1 MLVPAIT
8 TARLT
13 LRAYEL
19 GDVPDLASLIGVRE
33 VAENLVRV
41 PHPYTEQDGRN
52 FVLSMKES
60 SKARFAITLAP
71 EGKLIGGIGLLIDSQ
86 HARAELGYWLGTPYW
101 RHGYATE
108 AARAVLEYGFA
119 TLGLHRI
126 YASAF
131 RENTV
136 SAKVLQKLGMKH
148 EGCLRQHVL
157 KWGRFIDLE
166 MYGLLRSEW
175 KGF

>member
-1 MLVPAIT
+1 MLVPTIAT
-8 TARLT
+8 ERLR

-19 GDVPDLASLIGVRE
+19 GDVPDLARLIGTRA
-33 VAENLVRV
+33 VAENLLRV
-41 PHPYTEQDGRN
+41 PYPYSEQDARN
-52 FVLSMKES
+52 FVLSTKES
-60 SKARFAITLAP
+60 GEARFAITLAN
-71 EGKLIGGIGLLIDSQ
+71 EHNLIGGIGLRIDPQ
-86 HARAELGYWLGTPYW
+86 HPRAELGYWVGTAYW
-101 RHGYATE
+101 RNGYATE
-108 AARAVLEYGFA
+108 AARAIVEYGFA

-136 SAKVLQKLGMKH
+136 SAKVLQKLGMRP

-166 MYGLLRSEW
+166 MYGILRSEW
-175 KGF
+175 K